1 LKYKDSE
8 QMRVLGIDP
17 GTMVTGFGIVDDIR
31 GKLSSVSFGTIEGK
45 RKDSFPDRLKMM
57 FDGLNKAIDDYKPEQ
72 IALESAFYGKN
83 VKAAIKIGE
92 ARGVAILCAALA
104 GIPLFEYAPT
114 EVKRAVV
121 GIGNAQKMQV
131 SKMVKVILSLSDVP
145 EKYDATDALA
155 IAICHC
161 HRMKLTV

>member
-1 LKYKDSE
+1 
-8 QMRVLGIDP
+8 MRVLGIDP
-17 GTMVTGFGIVDDIR
+17 GTMVTGFGVVDDIR
-31 GKLSSVSFGTIEGK
+31 GKLSSVSYGTIEGR

-57 FDGLNKAIDDYKPEQ
+57 FDGLNKTIEDYKPEQ

-92 ARGVAILCAALA
+92 ARGVAILCSALA
-104 GIPLFEYAPT
+104 GIPLYEYAPT

-121 GIGNAQKMQV
+121 GIGNAQKVQV
-131 SKMVKVILSLSDVP
+131 SKMVKIILSLSEVP

-161 HRMKLTV
+161 HRMKLMV

>member
-1 LKYKDSE
+1 
-8 QMRVLGIDP
+8 MRVLGIDP
-17 GTMVTGFGIVDDIR
+17 GTLVTGFGVVDDIR
-31 GKLSSVSFGTIEGK
+31 GKLSSVGYGTIEGR

-57 FDGLNKAIDDYKPEQ
+57 FDGLNKAIEDYKPEQ
-72 IALESAFYGKN
+72 IALESAFYGKS

-121 GIGNAQKMQV
+121 GSGGAQKMQV
-131 SKMVKVILSLSDVP
+131 SKMVKVLLSLAEVP

>member
-1 LKYKDSE
+1 
-8 QMRVLGIDP
+8 MRILGIDP

-31 GKLSSVSFGTIEGK
+31 GKLSLVGYGTIEGR
-45 RKDSFPDRLKMM
+45 RKDSYPARLRMM
-57 FDGLNKAIDDYKPEQ
+57 FDGLSKAIEDYKPEQ
-72 IALESAFYGKN
+72 IALESAFYGKS

-92 ARGVAILCAALA
+92 ARGVAILCSALA

-121 GIGNAQKMQV
+121 GIGNAQKEQV
-131 SKMVKVILSLSDVP
+131 SKMVKVILSLSEIP

-161 HRMKLTV
+161 HRMKLPV

>member
-1 LKYKDSE
+1 
-8 QMRVLGIDP
+8 MRILGIDP
-17 GTMVTGFGIVDDIR
+17 GTMVTGFGVVDDIR
-31 GKLSSVSFGTIEGK
+31 GKLSSVGYGTIEGR
-45 RKDSFPDRLKMM
+45 RKDSFPDRLKIM
-57 FDGLNKAIDDYKPEQ
+57 FDGLNKAIEDYKPEQ
-72 IALESAFYGKN
+72 IALESAFYGKS

-121 GIGNAQKMQV
+121 GSGGAQKMQV
-131 SKMVKVILSLSDVP
+131 SKMVKVLLSLAEVP

-161 HRMKLTV
+161 HRMKLMV

>member
-1 LKYKDSE
+1 
-8 QMRVLGIDP
+8 MRVLGIDP
-17 GTMVTGFGIVDDIR
+17 GTMVTGFGVVDDIR
-31 GKLSSVSFGTIEGK
+31 GKLSSVGYGTIEG
-45 RKDSFPDRLKMM
+45 RRNDSFPDRLRMM
-57 FDGLNKAIDDYKPEQ
+57 FEGLNKAIEDYKPEQ
-72 IALESAFYGKN
+72 IALESAFYGKS

-104 GIPLFEYAPT
+104 KIPVFEYAPT

-121 GIGNAQKMQV
+121 GLGNAQKMQV
-131 SKMVKVILSLSDVP
+131 SKMVKVLLSLSEVP
-145 EKYDATDALA
+145 EKFDATDALA

>member
-1 LKYKDSE
+1 
-8 QMRVLGIDP
+8 MRVLGIDP
-17 GTMVTGFGIVDDIR
+17 GTMVTGFGVVDDIR

-57 FDGLNKAIDDYKPEQ
+57 FDGLNKAIKDYKPDQ
-72 IALESAFYGKN
+72 IVLESAFYGKS

-92 ARGVAILCAALA
+92 ARGVAIVCAALA
-104 GIPLFEYAPT
+104 EIPLFEYAPT
-114 EVKRAVV
+114 EIKRAVV
-121 GIGNAQKMQV
+121 GVGNAQKVQV
-131 SKMVKVILSLSDVP
+131 SKMVKILLSLSEIP

>member
-1 LKYKDSE
+1 
-8 QMRVLGIDP
+8 MRVLGIDP

-31 GKLSSVSFGTIEGK
+31 GKLSSVGYGTIEGR
-45 RKDSFPDRLKMM
+45 RKDSFQDRLKMM
-57 FDGLNKAIDDYKPEQ
+57 FDGLNQAIEDYKPGQ

-104 GIPLFEYAPT
+104 DIPLFEYAPT

-121 GIGNAQKMQV
+121 GSGGAQKMQV
-131 SKMVKVILSLSDVP
+131 SKMVKVLLSLAEVP

-161 HRMKLTV
+161 HRMKLMV